1 MYTSFSSILHCT
13 YHHHCCLFSY
23 RHAFTLCVFLAP
35 TCTPIVFPP
44 SIPYHLV
51 SLWLPYGDCCIF
63 KFPRVLT
70 STYTC
75 FSRDFCFHVV
85 FTCFNIMCFDITC
98 FNISFAHKRLGY
110 LPQTRPRA
118 DCCTSWEL
126 VPALLQPH
134 VGRFF
139 LCFCIAPRAASPFFS
154 CLQARPRADC
164 CTPDTWQFDFFTIV
178 PFTLSILLTILV

>member
-23 RHAFTLCVFLAP
+23 RHALTLCVFLAP

-75 FSRDFCFHVV
+75 FSRDFCFHVI
-85 FTCFNIMCFDITC
+85 FTCFNITCFNITC
-98 FNISFAHKRLGY
+98 FNISFVHNRLGY

-126 VPALLQPH
+126 VPALLQPY

-139 LCFCIAPRAASPFFS
+139 FPLLLHRAT
-154 CLQARPRADC
+154 RG
-164 CTPDTWQFDFFTIV
+164 
-178 PFTLSILLTILV
+178 